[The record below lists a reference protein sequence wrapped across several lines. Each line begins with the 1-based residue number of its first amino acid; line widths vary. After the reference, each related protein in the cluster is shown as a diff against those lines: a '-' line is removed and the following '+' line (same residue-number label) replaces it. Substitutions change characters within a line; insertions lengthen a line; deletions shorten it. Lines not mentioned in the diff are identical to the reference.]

1 MPRNVC
7 RPAVDLIVGMGTPSP
22 LSREVAA
29 SPVQRLVAND
39 NDGDDSGLST
49 RNQALL
55 SVLLELG
62 RVDSQN
68 VILGFKALMVGQQN
82 DVLNVVV
89 ELSGGL
95 LGGREMLVKS
105 VKRLVAERVGLD
117 DVGRN
122 VLVRRGEPRDRKD
135 GEGFVNIIAKL
146 DELLAIIICFQG
158 VDAVTDERVVQ

>member
-1 MPRNVC
+1 
-7 RPAVDLIVGMGTPSP
+7 
-22 LSREVAA
+22 
-29 SPVQRLVAND
+29 
-39 NDGDDSGLST
+39 
-49 RNQALL
+49 
-55 SVLLELG
+55 
-62 RVDSQN
+62 
-68 VILGFKALMVGQQN
+68 MVGQQN
-82 DVLNVVV
+82 GVLNVVV